1 MTVSEAND
9 VLVVPT
15 EVINTSSDG
24 DFVYVIENG
33 TVLKKPVELG
43 TASTTQIEIK
53 SGLKKGDKVVNDLN
67 VDIKEGMKAVAAEKT
82 DSNTDTAAD
91 TKKE

>member
-1 MTVSEAND
+1 MTVAEANN

-15 EVINTSSDG
+15 EVINTSSEG

-33 TVLKKPVELG
+33 VVKKKPVELG
-43 TASTTQIEIK
+43 TASTTQIEVT

-67 VDIKEGMKAVAAEKT
+67 VDIEDGMKAIAAPAKNT
-82 DSNTDTAAD
+82 DSAYGSDMV
-91 TKKE
+91 KE